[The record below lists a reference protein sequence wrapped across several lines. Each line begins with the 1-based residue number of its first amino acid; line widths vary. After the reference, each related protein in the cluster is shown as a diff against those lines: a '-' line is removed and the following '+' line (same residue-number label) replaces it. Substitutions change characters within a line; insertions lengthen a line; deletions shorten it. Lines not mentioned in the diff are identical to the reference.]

1 MAAMFIGITVICYAV
16 AILLWL
22 RFRSY
27 RYLLVLI
34 AGHCTIVAEPIL
46 QRLYSLTYPDGVAAI
61 NLFGNPV
68 PIYALL
74 AASWIGSLPV
84 LLMYFGQQQHWWTRH
99 YLTGVVA
106 YVALVLYHIIIQG
119 LAARTGLWR
128 YSQNVGAWGINFYLL
143 MAVFAGL
150 SSLLLFYAMV
160 ASRYYAAEIAVPT
173 LVAASI
179 GSPLIC
185 FGLLGAPF
193 WLPRL
198 IGSSGNFT
206 KPALLVI
213 AGLVLWVVHLA
224 SAGIHASRQQHVIE
238 R

>member
-1 MAAMFIGITVICYAV
+1 MATIFIGITVICYAV
-16 AILLWL
+16 AIILWL

-34 AGHCTIVAEPIL
+34 ASHCTILAEPIL
-46 QRLYSLTYPDGVAAI
+46 QRFYSLTYPAEVAAMT
-61 NLFGNPV
+61 LFGNAV
-68 PIYALL
+68 PLYALL

-99 YLTGVVA
+99 YLTGLVA
-106 YVALVLYHIIIQG
+106 YIALVLYHIIIQG

-128 YSQNVGAWGINFYLL
+128 YSQTIGVWGINFYLL
-143 MAVFAGL
+143 MAIFAGL

-160 ASRYYAAEIAVPT
+160 ATRYYAAEIAVPT
-173 LVAASI
+173 LLAATVL
-179 GSPLIC
+179 SPLVC
-185 FGLLGAPF
+185 FGVLGAPF

-198 IGSSGNFT
+198 IGSSSNFT
-206 KPALLVI
+206 KPALVVI

-224 SAGIHASRQQHVIE
+224 SAGIHNSRQQHVIE